1 MNTPGIKVQRKK
13 KITTGSN
20 VGWGEGGQAIEQR
33 EKIAAQLAPLA
44 GISPVSLV
52 GYVLG
57 SMVGGA
63 TECSGGLLVI

>member
-1 MNTPGIKVQRKK
+1 M
-13 KITTGSN
+13 
-20 VGWGEGGQAIEQR
+20 GWGEGGQAIEQR

-57 SMVGGA
+57 SMLGGA